1 MVAVAKLLMRFH
13 AAIAL
18 ALLAACGSDRP
29 QQPRART
36 ALAGTS
42 YSGPDALVLRLAR
55 NGGVARVFL
64 YPRLDSAL
72 WHTSDAVPALD
83 RVLAFDDDA
92 GLLAFIDTHGTPGRI
107 DFRLGTASLA
117 THRPVTHAVS
127 ADGSAIFAVGADGS
141 VLRFTPSGDWS
152 LRPQRPARE
161 LFPQRDGSVFVVS
174 GRDRSA
180 VLWKFYPPETRIR
193 DSITFPSVWRALRTE
208 IGDRLYLAVD
218 SGLINLRTR
227 PLRWGPSVRFGS
239 RINAVVSTPSGD
251 RVYVATASSRT
262 LSVVDR
268 YQEKITGRIA
278 LPGQPADLRMDPLG
292 RYLLVRM
299 DGRDSVWVVAI
310 GTGRVIGTAQTGWRA
325 DLPFVAS
332 DGALALEQGNDVAFL
347 DGETLAPRQRV
358 SGGAGD
364 FWFAFHWNGLRPR
377 AAALDEPVSFN
388 LGAADSIRTDSDA
401 VAADLAAKA
410 AAARTGVPD
419 RADTV
424 NSARGPTFLVS
435 FAALLSESRARELA
449 AQIRVDG
456 NSAHV
461 LMSGRDA
468 TPIFRVVL
476 GPYATRAEADR
487 VGRDSHQTYWVYQD
501 FP

>member
-1 MVAVAKLLMRFH
+1 MAQLLMRVR
-13 AAIAL
+13 AAFAI

-29 QQPRART
+29 HQPPARV
-36 ALAGTS
+36 ALSATG
-42 YSGPDALVLRLAR
+42 YNGPDALVLRLAR
-55 NGGVARVFL
+55 TGGVARVFL

-72 WHTSDAVPALD
+72 WHTSDAVPALE

-92 GLLAFIDTHGTPGRI
+92 GLLAFSDTHGTPGRI

-117 THRPVTHAVS
+117 TRRPVTHAVS
-127 ADGSAIFAVGADGS
+127 ADGSSIFAVGADGS

-152 LRPQRPARE
+152 FKPQRPARE

-193 DSITFPSVWRALRTE
+193 DSIAFPSVWRALRTE

-227 PLRWGPSVRFGS
+227 PLRWGPSIRFGS
-239 RINAVVSTPSGD
+239 RISAVVSTPSGD
-251 RVYVATASSRT
+251 RVFVATASSRT

-268 YQEKITGRIA
+268 YQEKITDRIV

-292 RYLLVRM
+292 QFLLARM
-299 DGRDSVWVVAI
+299 DGRDSAWVVGI
-310 GTGRVIGTAQTGWRA
+310 GTGRLIGAVQTGWRT

-332 DGALALEQGNDVAFL
+332 DGALALEQGGDVAFV
-347 DGETLAPRQRV
+347 DGVTLAPRQRV

-388 LGAADSIRTDSDA
+388 LGTADSIRTDSDA

-410 AAARTGVPD
+410 AAARTATPD
-419 RADTV
+419 RADTA
-424 NSARGPTFLVS
+424 STARGPTFIVS

-456 NSAHV
+456 TPAHV
-461 LMSGRDA
+461 LVSGRDA
-468 TPIFRVVL
+468 TSIFRVVL
-476 GPYATRAEADR
+476 GPYSTRAEADR
-487 VGRDSHQTYWVYQD
+487 VGRDSRQAYWVYQE